1 MILRLSRYGMRWMPA
16 LPLKLTIKLS
26 TEADNLL
33 RLIFDVTIL

>member
-1 MILRLSRYGMRWMPA
+1 
-16 LPLKLTIKLS
+16 LKLTIKLS